1 MPKTP
6 ITRFLKEYSKAIDGR
21 EAAMFIGAGL
31 SIPAGFKSWPE
42 LLRDVADELK
52 LDIDRETD
60 LVALAQF
67 HFNQHKVRTRLNQL
81 LVDEY
86 AQYFPVTENHRLI
99 ASLPIETVWTTN
111 YECLIERAFR
121 EAGKRCEAKVT
132 PENFSITLRGKDITV
147 YKMHGDVTQP
157 QDTVLIKE
165 DYELYNVHR
174 EVFTNALKGDL
185 VNKTFL
191 FLGFSFTDPN
201 IDYVLSRIRV
211 LMGHN
216 PRQHYCIMKWPS
228 SPEESGK
235 NRADYDYEMRRLE
248 LRIGDMRRYGIEAL
262 VVHDYA
268 EITDVLQALNKMAHR
283 NSVFVSG
290 SAHDYLPLGQDRIE
304 SLSQKIG
311 QSLITHGLNL
321 VTGLGTGIGGSVL
334 IGTLQ
339 QVYAG
344 EGASIADRI
353 VMRPFPQIATDNPA
367 RSNLHTKYRQD
378 MLSQV
383 GYAIFMCGNKLN
395 EKTGSAEA
403 ATGVEEEFS
412 ILKSLGK
419 FPIPIGATGGVA
431 KAIWDEVVKHPK
443 EFYGSANVVNHL
455 QVSGDG
461 SRTDDEYIE
470 ALLAIIKQTNN
481 A

>member
-6 ITRFLKEYSKAIDGR
+6 ITRFLKEFSKAIDGR

-42 LLRDVADELK
+42 LLRDVADELN
-52 LDIDRETD
+52 LDVDRETD

-67 HFNQHKVRTRLNQL
+67 HFNEHKVRTRLNQL

-86 AQYFPVTENHRLI
+86 AQTFSVTENHRLI
-99 ASLPIETVWTTN
+99 ANLPIETVWTTN
-111 YECLIERAFR
+111 YECLIEQAFH

-132 PENFSITLRGKDITV
+132 SENFGTTLRGKDITV

-216 PRQHYCIMKWPS
+216 PRQHYCIMKRPS
-228 SPEESGK
+228 PPEASGED
-235 NRADYDYEMRRLE
+235 RADYDYEMRRLE

-262 VVHDYA
+262 MVEDYA

-290 SAHDYLPLGQDRIE
+290 SAHDYSPLGQPRIE
-304 SLSQKIG
+304 ALSQKIG
-311 QSLITHGLNL
+311 QALITHGLNL
-321 VTGLGTGIGGSVL
+321 VTGIGIGIGGSVL
-334 IGTLQ
+334 IGALQ
-339 QVYAG
+339 QLYTV

-353 VMRPFPQIATDNPA
+353 VMRPFPQIAIDNPV
-367 RSNLHTKYRQD
+367 RSELHTRYRQD

-383 GYAIFMCGNKLN
+383 GYAIFMCGNRLN
-395 EKTGSAEA
+395 EQTGNAEA

-431 KAIWDEVVKHPK
+431 KAIWGEVVKHPK
-443 EFYGSANVVNHL
+443 EFYGSANVANHL
-455 QVSGDG
+455 QVLGG
-461 SRTDDEYIE
+461 GGKTDDEYIQ
-470 ALLAIIKQTNN
+470 AILAIIKQTNN